1 MREKI
6 FGPVSFV
13 YDKMNEVVA
22 ELMKK
27 FNLHDSGADVNVGCK
42 ADGQKCTEPSEQ
54 LSIEMTNETSN
65 DSNKENQPES
75 TTTPPEETPTT
86 VALTVENRPVP
97 DSPGKR
103 FLLFL

>member
-1 MREKI
+1 MVKE
-6 FGPVSFV
+6 
-13 YDKMNEVVA
+13 
-22 ELMKK
+22 
-27 FNLHDSGADVNVGCK
+27 
-42 ADGQKCTEPSEQ
+42 EPSEQ

-75 TTTPPEETPTT
+75 TTTPTPPEETTEETPTT

-103 FLLFL
+103 YFIIFYKMIQHELFFAASPKLASF